1 MNNTSSM
8 STADHKRSHNINCI
22 KEGGLKELAHGRGT
36 GSLSRKQRQ
45 FPSVKG
51 SKNQPNKCL
60 QD

>member
-1 MNNTSSM
+1 M
-8 STADHKRSHNINCI
+8 STADYKRSHNINCI

-36 GSLSRKQRQ
+36 GSLSRKQKQ